1 MSCCKKCCIPPYFF
15 LLSNLNNTGNIR
27 GSFVAVLQELNAQQN
42 PVNTI
47 TAQGQLVGS
56 ATTATVSLTSA
67 NVSITSSNGN
77 SVGNFGLFLNGNTTG
92 PTLGVTYS
100 DFTSG
105 FIDSHVATSSAINN
119 IPGSTTLTGANVTF
133 QRASATTPG
142 TANYDY
148 VITITIN

>member
-27 GSFVAVLQELNAQQN
+27 GSFVAVLQELQGNQIS
-42 PVNTI
+42 NTI

-67 NVSITSSNGN
+67 NVSITSTNGN
-77 SVGNFGLFLNGNTTG
+77 NVGNFGLFLNGPPGG

-100 DFTSG
+100 DLTSG
-105 FIDSHVATSSAINN
+105 FIDSYVPPTSSPINV
-119 IPGSTTLTGANVTF
+119 PGSTTLTGANVAF
-133 QRASATTPG
+133 QRASTAPG
-142 TANYDY
+142 TANYNY
-148 VITITIN
+148 TITITIN